1 MNHSKERGIYL
12 KILITGST
20 GMLGT
25 ALLNQFTSLN
35 YDVKLTSRRKPE
47 TTGHFEWVYSD
58 LLTGDGLEEALKDVE
73 VVIHAAT
80 SPLKNS
86 RLIDVSGLERFLTK
100 LEHIKHFIYPS
111 IVGIEDIPLK
121 YYKVKF
127 EAEDLLKNSSIP
139 YTIVRATPFHDF
151 VDHLLLSKPLF
162 KRYIIPGSIKFQSVY
177 VGDFANH
184 LIGLIE
190 KGPQGRTDDFG
201 GPEIMSL
208 REMANLKINVNNEP
222 NKIVS
227 ISLPGKLYKSLL
239 NGKNTNNM
247 RQIGR
252 VTFEEYLSQKLE

>member
-1 MNHSKERGIYL
+1 M

-25 ALLNQFTSLN
+25 ALINQLTNLN
-35 YDVKLTSRRKPE
+35 YDVKLTSRGKPE
-47 TTGHFEWVYSD
+47 TTGDFEWVYSD
-58 LLTGDGLEEALKDVE
+58 FLTADGLDEAVKDVE

-86 RLIDVSGLERFLTK
+86 RLIDVSGLEKFLTR
-100 LEHIKHFIYPS
+100 LDHIKHFIYPS
-111 IVGIEDIPLK
+111 IVGIEDIPFK
-121 YYKVKF
+121 YYKLKC
-127 EAEDLLKNSSIP
+127 EAENLLKNSSIP
-139 YTIVRATPFHDF
+139 YTIVRATQFHDF

-162 KRYIIPGSIKFQSVY
+162 KRYIIPGSIKFQSVD

-227 ISLPGKLYKSLL
+227 ISLPGRLYKSLV
-239 NGKNTNNM
+239 NGKNTNKL
-247 RQIGR
+247 RLIGK
-252 VTFEEYLSQKLE
+252 VTFKEYLSQKLE